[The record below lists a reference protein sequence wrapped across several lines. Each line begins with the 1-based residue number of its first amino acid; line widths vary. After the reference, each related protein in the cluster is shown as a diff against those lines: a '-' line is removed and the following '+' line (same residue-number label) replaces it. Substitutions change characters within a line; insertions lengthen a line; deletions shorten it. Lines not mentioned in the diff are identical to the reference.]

1 MRWDAYH
8 ESCCQEP
15 ILGQRQAKFSLQCTE
30 ALSVDSL
37 AQASSVRAPTG
48 SIKACLTTIPYAGR
62 PSLLALSPFTPLLA
76 MIPMK
81 RHDKQVLRD
90 FVQPHLR
97 LESRCSLCLP
107 RSMYTSIFMAQNSRS
122 SLPGVNQEDMS
133 LFRCKNVQCHL
144 KVPLHRVCNGVKLQ
158 FCSWS
163 RMQLDQARK
172 WQVTTEQRSTSL
184 QILASLRLP
193 STQKFT
199 TQGAHSR

>member
-1 MRWDAYH
+1 MKWDAYH

-15 ILGQRQAKFSLQCTE
+15 ILGQCQAKFSLQCTE
-30 ALSVDSL
+30 ALSVASS
-37 AQASSVRAPTG
+37 AQASSVTAPTG

-81 RHDKQVLRD
+81 EATQRL
-90 FVQPHLR
+90 VQPQLR
-97 LESRCSLCLP
+97 VQSRCSLCLP

-122 SLPGVNQEDMS
+122 SLPGVNQKDMS

-144 KVPLHRVCNGVKLQ
+144 KAPRHRVDNCLKLQ
-158 FCSWS
+158 SCSWS

-172 WQVTTEQRSTSL
+172 WQVTTEQRSTCL
-184 QILASLRLP
+184 QI
-193 STQKFT
+193 
-199 TQGAHSR
+199 